1 MNEEHVG
8 VIEGNASKVGSIENR
23 VARLEREVS
32 YDGRSLGVLSG
43 ITALRF
49 SHAQS
54 EHEELR
60 AEVQSLSSALGGAML
75 VSIGLCAVC
84 IMLVN
89 RIADI
94 EDALDAMRRA
104 PRAN

>member
-1 MNEEHVG
+1 MNEEHIG
-8 VIEGNASKVGSIENR
+8 VIEGNASKVGSIEER

-60 AEVQSLSSALGGAML
+60 AEVQSLSASLATTLV
-75 VSIGLCAVC
+75 VSIGLSVVC
-84 IMLVN
+84 VMLIN
-89 RIADI
+89 RVADI

>member
-1 MNEEHVG
+1 MNEAHVG
-8 VIEGNASKVGSIENR
+8 VIEEGATKGGSLEDR
-23 VARLEREVS
+23 VARLEREIA
-32 YDGRSLGVLSG
+32 YDGRSIGVLSG

-60 AEVQSLSSALGGAML
+60 EEVEHVASGLATALV

-89 RIADI
+89 RVADI
-94 EDALDAMRRA
+94 EDALDAIRRA